1 MKYFNLK
8 RLPVAI
14 LLGMIVCIF
23 SSALWAQD
31 SVMCSSQEA
40 KPLNISKYVT
50 TTKELKKAAI
60 LTSSGKFA
68 NLTLYIAPN
77 TFVLNDT
84 FRINKSNVRIVFMPG
99 AKVVLADHVNRP
111 VIGIGSWT
119 APPDKTIKNIYISGN
134 GLEIDG
140 NKANQDTEL
149 CNGFPWIRNNGI
161 DVRGVHRLTL
171 EDIYIHDARSGGLVI
186 SWDSADIH
194 VSNSSFSNSYFD
206 GVAYYDSE
214 KIFTTNCT
222 MTANSYAAISLDND
236 LKDII
241 FSGCIADANGDVGI
255 FMRYSEQ
262 VRFNHCV
269 IKNSGSYAAF
279 LSHDESNNG
288 VFDIMFSGCQILNN
302 QGGIYVA
309 SPADV
314 SDYTSIVGCVFRGN
328 SGDAIKSDGSVIRE
342 AGNIII

>member
-1 MKYFNLK
+1 MKKYNFK
-8 RLPVAI
+8 RGIPRI
-14 LLGMIVCIF
+14 LLVIIF
-23 SSALWAQD
+23 ILSCGVLGAQNIDISSSED
-31 SVMCSSQEA
+31 A
-40 KPLNISKYVT
+40 KLLNIRKYIT

-60 LTSSGKFA
+60 LTASGKFA

-77 TFVLNDT
+77 TFVLDDT
-84 FRINKSNVRIVFMPG
+84 FRIKKSNVKMVFMPG
-99 AKVVLADHVNRP
+99 AKIVLADHVNRP

-119 APPDKTIKNIYISGN
+119 DPPDKIIKNIYISGN

-149 CNGFPWIRNNGI
+149 CSGFPWIRNNGV
-161 DVRGVHRLTL
+161 DVRGVHRLTI
-171 EDIYIHDARSGGLVI
+171 EDIYVHDARSGGLVI

-194 VSNSSFSNSYFD
+194 LRNSSFNNSYFD

-214 KIFTTNCT
+214 KIFTGNCT
-222 MTANSYAAISLDND
+222 MTANAYAAISLDND

-288 VFDIMFSGCQILNN
+288 VFDVMFSSCQILNN
-302 QGGIYVA
+302 LGGIYVA
-309 SPADV
+309 SPAVV
-314 SDYTSIVGCVFRGN
+314 SEYTSVLGCVFRGN

-342 AGNIII
+342 TGNIII